1 METRTI
7 RINRHPSNKDKT
19 MKKETW
25 AGAEQALKMLNVFD
39 SIGGQF
45 FDIAHANIDKHG
57 VCPKQNL
64 TTIRRTCF

>member
-1 METRTI
+1 
-7 RINRHPSNKDKT
+7 